1 MVDETQCDLV
11 VVGSGAAGMAAAIAA
26 RTFGLDALV
35 IEKEPSIG
43 GTTAVSGG
51 WLWIPCNPL
60 AQRAGIADSLDDA
73 RAYLQHELGN
83 RYDED
88 RISAFLR
95 TGPEMVDFFERETD
109 VRFLLAPYP
118 DYRPEA
124 PGSTTTG
131 RAICAAP
138 FDGRLLGKRL
148 NAVRPPVRELTLFG
162 IKVGSGPDFRHFA
175 NAQRS
180 LRSAAYV
187 AGRIA
192 VHLRD
197 VLLYG
202 RDVKLMSG
210 NALVGRLLKTAD
222 DLGVPIWRSCPALD
236 LVCEDGRTTGVVAR
250 RDGHDVRIRARHGVV
265 LAAGGFSHDARRRG
279 RLFRHL
285 RPGQTDLSL
294 SASGNTGDGANLAE
308 AAGAAFDE
316 SYASPAAWMPV
327 SRVPYPDGSQ
337 GVYPHSF
344 DRGKP
349 GAIAVTAEGRR
360 FVNESNSY
368 HDVGSAIAALGD
380 GRREASAWLVCDSD
394 FIRRYGLGM
403 AKPFPVPLGPYL
415 RSGYLMRGETIE
427 ALAAAAGIDAATLR
441 ATVDSFNA
449 GAVDGIDPRFRRGEN
464 VYNRYNGDARYGA
477 PNPCL
482 AALRRP
488 PFYAV
493 KIYAGDLNTFMG
505 IRTDGSGRVLD
516 TDGVAIPGLYAA
528 GADMASLFAGH
539 YPGPGTN
546 LGPAMT
552 FGYIIAKH
560 AAEAAGLRP
569 SGGTA

>member
-1 MVDETQCDLV
+1 MADETSYDLV

-26 RTFGLDALV
+26 RKFGLDVLV
-35 IEKEPSIG
+35 IEKEPWIG

-60 AQRAGIADSLDDA
+60 AQRAGIVDSVDAA

-83 RYDED
+83 RYDEA

-95 TGPEMVDFFERETD
+95 TGPEMVDFFERETA
-109 VRFLLAPYP
+109 VRFLLGPYP

-124 PGSTTTG
+124 PGSTATG
-131 RAICAAP
+131 RAICAEP
-138 FDGRLLGKRL
+138 FDGRLLGRRL
-148 NAVRPPVRELTLFG
+148 NEVRPPVRELTLFG

-180 LRSAAYV
+180 FRSAAYV
-187 AGRIA
+187 AGRVAI
-192 VHLRD
+192 HLRD

-210 NALVGRLLKTAD
+210 NALIGRLLKTAD
-222 DLGVPIWRSCPALD
+222 DLGIPIWRCCGASALIR
-236 LVCEDGRTTGVVAR
+236 DGGRVTGVEAV
-250 RDGHDVRIRARHGVV
+250 RDGHRLRILARRGVA
-265 LAAGGFSHDARRRG
+265 LTAGGFSHDRRRRD

-285 RPGQTDLSL
+285 LPGQTDLSL
-294 SASGNTGDGANLAE
+294 SASGNTGDGADLAE
-308 AAGAAFDE
+308 AAGATFDD

-327 SRVPYPDGSQ
+327 SRVPYADGSQ

-349 GAIAVTAEGRR
+349 GAVAVTAEGRR

-368 HDVGSAIAALGD
+368 HDVGGAIAALGD
-380 GRREASAWLVCDSD
+380 GIREASAWLICDSD

-403 AKPFPVPLGPYL
+403 AKPFPVPLRPYL
-415 RSGYLMRGETIE
+415 KTGYLKRGATIE
-427 ALAAAAGIDAATLR
+427 ALAAAAGIDAANLH
-441 ATVDSFNA
+441 ATVETFNA
-449 GAVDGIDPRFRRGEN
+449 GAIQGTDPQFRRGEN
-464 VYNRYNGDARYGA
+464 VYNRYNGDDRYGT

-482 AALRRP
+482 APIRRP

-505 IRTDGSGRVLD
+505 IRTDATGRALAA
-516 TDGVAIPGLYAA
+516 DGRPVPGLYVA

-552 FGYIIAKH
+552 FGYLIAKH
-560 AAEAAGLRP
+560 IAETV
-569 SGGTA
+569 SGDAPGTA

>member
-1 MVDETQCDLV
+1 
-11 VVGSGAAGMAAAIAA
+11 
-26 RTFGLDALV
+26 
-35 IEKEPSIG
+35 
-43 GTTAVSGG
+43 
-51 WLWIPCNPL
+51 
-60 AQRAGIADSLDDA
+60 
-73 RAYLQHELGN
+73 
-83 RYDED
+83 
-88 RISAFLR
+88 
-95 TGPEMVDFFERETD
+95 MVDFFERETA
-109 VRFLLAPYP
+109 VRFFLGPYP

-124 PGSTTTG
+124 PGATATG
-131 RAICAAP
+131 RAICAEP

-148 NAVRPPVRELTLFG
+148 NEVRPPVRELTLFG

-175 NAQRS
+175 NAQHS
-180 LRSAAYV
+180 LRSALYV
-187 AGRIA
+187 AGRVAI
-192 VHLRD
+192 HLRD
-197 VLLYG
+197 MLLYG

-210 NALVGRLLKTAD
+210 NALVGRLLRTAD
-222 DLGVPIWRSCPALD
+222 DLGIPIWRSCAATALIR
-236 LVCEDGRTTGVVAR
+236 DGGRVIGIEAI
-250 RDGHDVRIRARHGVV
+250 RDGHPVRLVARHGVA
-265 LAAGGFSHDARRRG
+265 LTAGGFSHDRQRRD

-285 RPGQTDLSL
+285 APGQTDLSL

-308 AAGAAFDE
+308 AAGAAFDD

-327 SRVPYPDGSQ
+327 SRVPYADGSQ

-349 GAIAVTAEGRR
+349 GAVAVTAEGLR

-368 HDVGSAIAALGD
+368 HDVGGAIAALGD
-380 GRREASAWLVCDSD
+380 GRREASAWLVCDAD

-403 AKPFPVPLGPYL
+403 AKPFPVPLRPYL
-415 RSGYLMRGETIE
+415 KSGYLKRGGTIA
-427 ALAAAAGIDAATLR
+427 ALAEAARIDAANLR
-441 ATVDSFNA
+441 ATVEAFNR
-449 GAVDGIDPRFRRGEN
+449 GAADGSDPQFRRGEN
-464 VYNRYNGDARYGA
+464 VYNRYNGDARYGV

-482 AALRRP
+482 APLRKP

-505 IRTDGSGRVLD
+505 IRTDAHARALAA
-516 TDGVAIPGLYAA
+516 DGTPIPGLYAA

-560 AAEAAGLRP
+560 VADTAASERTPGAA
-569 SGGTA
+569 